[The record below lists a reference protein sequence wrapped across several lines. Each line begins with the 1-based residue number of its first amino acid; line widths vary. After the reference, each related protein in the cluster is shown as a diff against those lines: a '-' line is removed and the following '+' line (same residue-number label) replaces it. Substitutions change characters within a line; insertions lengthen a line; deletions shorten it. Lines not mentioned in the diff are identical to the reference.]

1 MFSRHFDL
9 VKMRSRLQRNKLF
22 PTLPKSEAA
31 TPGRVPSQLKG
42 SAMPHLSKSLSRFQP
57 SPISEVFALAL
68 KLQAEGRDLVNLSI
82 GEPDFDTHESVCR
95 EAHAAIDR
103 GETRYTAVD
112 GTSELKDAI
121 RAKFERDND
130 LEFTR
135 EEIVVDS
142 GAKPLLGHIML
153 TLLDAGDEVV
163 IPTPC
168 WTSHPGMVR
177 VCGAEPVL
185 IECKEE
191 DWFKLQPEQL
201 ANSLSSKTKAL
212 ILCSPG
218 NPTGAVYDIDQL
230 RALADVLRAHEDIWI
245 ISDDIY
251 EKLVFDGR
259 AFATMAQ
266 AAPDLRERVI
276 TVNGV
281 SKGYSMTGWRIGYA
295 AGPREVMA
303 GMRKVMSQFTGSP
316 SSISQAAAVAA
327 LNGPQDYVADR
338 RNTFQQRRDLV
349 VRALNQT
356 PGLRVSPCEGA
367 FYLFISCAGLI
378 GKSAPAGGEIA
389 SSTDLARYLLE
400 TEAVA
405 LVPGAAFECDPYL
418 RLSFAASTEELEEAC
433 RRIRRACSELT

>member
-1 MFSRHFDL
+1 
-9 VKMRSRLQRNKLF
+9 
-22 PTLPKSEAA
+22 
-31 TPGRVPSQLKG
+31 
-42 SAMPHLSKSLSRFQP
+42 MPRLSKSLSRFQS
-57 SPISEVFALAL
+57 SPISEVFSLAL

-95 EAHAAIDR
+95 EAHAAIER

-112 GTSELKDAI
+112 GTSDLKDAI
-121 RAKFERDND
+121 RMKFKRDND
-130 LEFTR
+130 LEFER
-135 EEIVVDS
+135 DEIVVDA

-153 TLLDAGDEVV
+153 TLLDPGDEVV

-185 IECKEE
+185 VKCGEE
-191 DWFKLQPEQL
+191 TGFKLQPEQL
-201 ANSLSSKTKAL
+201 AASLSPKTKAL

-218 NPTGAVYDIDQL
+218 NPTGAVYDEGQL
-230 RALADVLRAHEDIWI
+230 QALADVLRLHEDVWV

-251 EKLVFDGR
+251 EKLVFDER
-259 AFATMAQ
+259 AFTTMAQ
-266 AAPDLRERVI
+266 AAPDLGERVI

-281 SKGYSMTGWRIGYA
+281 SKGYAMTGWRIGYA
-295 AGPREVMA
+295 AGPKDAMA

-316 SSISQAAAVAA
+316 SSVSQAAAMAA
-327 LNGPQDYVADR
+327 LNGPQDYVAER
-338 RNTFQQRRDLV
+338 REIFQKRRDLV
-349 VRALNQT
+349 VRALNQV
-356 PGLRVSPCEGA
+356 PGLRVPPCEGA
-367 FYLFISCAGLI
+367 FYLFIGCGGLI
-378 GKSAPAGGEIA
+378 GKSTPAGTDIVT
-389 SSTDLARYLLE
+389 STDFARYLLE

-433 RRIRRACSELT
+433 RRISRACSGLT